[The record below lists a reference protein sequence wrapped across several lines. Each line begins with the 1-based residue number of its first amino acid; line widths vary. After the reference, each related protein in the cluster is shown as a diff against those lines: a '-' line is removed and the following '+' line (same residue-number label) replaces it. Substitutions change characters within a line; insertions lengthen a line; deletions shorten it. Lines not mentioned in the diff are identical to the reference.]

1 MSSSRENRQRAA
13 ARARLERQMAAR
25 REAARRRRRRQAQI
39 AGGVASAVLLAAV
52 IWIVVAVT
60 SDEPE
65 QTPNPVASDD
75 GWPCVYHE
83 LFPRPSTEPTASES
97 PASDPSAADPSATG
111 EGADPS
117 AEPSEEPEW
126 SLPEG
131 TQDVGFPESEPPRS
145 GFQVFTFETNL
156 GTIQVEADLSKTP
169 CTANSIAYLA
179 NQGFYDNTSCHRLVP
194 DIYALQCGDP
204 AGNGKGGPNYRFADE
219 NLPTGMPAYHEGDV
233 AMANSGPGTNTNGSQ
248 FFFVYGVGPLRGDY
262 TLWGKVISGLD
273 IIKQVAA
280 GGTVEGSETEEGG
293 PHPNVQL
300 TFTKV
305 TAGPVT
311 PTSAYTPTPTPS
323 PEQSAD
329 ASAEPDPSATPSAS

>member
-1 MSSSRENRQRAA
+1 MSPSRENRQRAA

-25 REAARRRRRRQAQI
+25 REAARRRRRLQAQI
-39 AGGVASAVLLAAV
+39 AGGVASVVLLGAV
-52 IWIVVAVT
+52 IWIIVAVT

-65 QTPNPVASDD
+65 QTPTPVASDD
-75 GWPCVYHE
+75 GWPCVYNE
-83 LFPRPSTEPTASES
+83 LYPRPSTEPTAS
-97 PASDPSAADPSATG
+97 DPSTADPSADPSAT
-111 EGADPS
+111 EDADPS

-131 TQDVGFPESEPPRS
+131 TQDVGFPESEPPRT

-156 GTIQVEADLSKTP
+156 GTIEVEADLSKTP

-194 DIYALQCGDP
+194 EIYALQCGDP
-204 AGNGKGGPNYRFADE
+204 SGTGKGGPNYRFADE
-219 NLPTGMPAYHEGDV
+219 NLPAGQKPAYHEGDV
-233 AMANSGPGTNTNGSQ
+233 AMANGGPDTNGSQ
-248 FFFVYGVGPLRGDY
+248 FFFVYGVGPLEGDY

-273 IIKQVAA
+273 VIKQVAA
-280 GGTVEGSETEEGG
+280 GGTVEGSEMEEGG
-293 PHPNVQL
+293 PHPTVQL

-311 PTSAYTPTPTPS
+311 PTSAYTPPPS
-323 PEQSAD
+323 ESPSATAAPE
-329 ASAEPDPSATPSAS
+329 ESATPSPSAN